1 MTNNRSP
8 NMHETWLEL
17 LKPEFE
23 KPYMQNL
30 RKFLIQEKRKKK
42 RIYPSSKKTFRALKL
57 TGVDDVKVVILGQD
71 PYHGRNQA
79 NGLAFSVEKGL
90 QIPPSLKNI
99 YKEIKEDLGMEPPKH
114 GDLSFLA
121 EQGVLLLN
129 SVLTVNHG
137 DPASHANHGWEEF
150 TDKIIEIL
158 DHKKHI
164 VFMLWGGYA
173 QKKGFKIRKESH
185 CILMASHPSPL
196 SAHRGFFGCRH
207 FSKANEYLKL
217 NGQIPIKWTNN

>member
-30 RKFLIQEKRKKK
+30 RKFLIQEKRKEK
-42 RIYPSSKKTFRALKL
+42 RIYPSNKETFRALKL

-99 YKEIKEDLGMEPPKH
+99 YKEIKEDLGIEPPKH
-114 GDLSFLA
+114 GDLSFFGRA
-121 EQGVLLLN
+121 RGSIAKFSFN
-129 SVLTVNHG
+129 SQSWRSSISCKSWLGRIHG
-137 DPASHANHGWEEF
+137 
-150 TDKIIEIL
+150 
-158 DHKKHI
+158 
-164 VFMLWGGYA
+164 
-173 QKKGFKIRKESH
+173 
-185 CILMASHPSPL
+185 
-196 SAHRGFFGCRH
+196 
-207 FSKANEYLKL
+207 
-217 NGQIPIKWTNN
+217 

>member
-8 NMHETWLEL
+8 DMHETWLEL

-30 RKFLIQEKRKKK
+30 RKFLIQEKIKEK
-42 RIYPSSKKTFRALKL
+42 RIYPSNKKTFRALKL

-90 QIPPSLKNI
+90 QIPPSLRNI

-121 EQGVLLLN
+121 SGESAAKLYKV
-129 SVLTVNHG
+129 VERRMVHK
-137 DPASHANHGWEEF
+137 F
-150 TDKIIEIL
+150 EI
-158 DHKKHI
+158 DSRQI
-164 VFMLWGGYA
+164 YRFYR
-173 QKKGFKIRKESH
+173 IYR
-185 CILMASHPSPL
+185 L
-196 SAHRGFFGCRH
+196 SSCCNVRDCCCFFGV
-207 FSKANEYLKL
+207 
-217 NGQIPIKWTNN
+217 

>member
-1 MTNNRSP
+1 
-8 NMHETWLEL
+8 
-17 LKPEFE
+17 
-23 KPYMQNL
+23 
-30 RKFLIQEKRKKK
+30 
-42 RIYPSSKKTFRALKL
+42 L
-57 TGVDDVKVVILGQD
+57 TSVDDVKVVILGQD

-90 QIPPSLKNI
+90 QIPPSLRNI

-185 CILMASHPSPL
+185 CILNASHPSPL
-196 SAHRGFFGCRH
+196 SAHRGFFGCKH
-207 FSKANEYLKL
+207 FSKANKYLEL
-217 NGQIPIKWTNN
+217 NGQNPIKWTNN

>member
-1 MTNNRSP
+1 
-8 NMHETWLEL
+8 
-17 LKPEFE
+17 
-23 KPYMQNL
+23 MQNL
-30 RKFLIQEKRKKK
+30 RKFLIQEKRKEK
-42 RIYPSSKKTFRALKL
+42 RVYPSNKKTFRALKL

-185 CILMASHPSPL
+185 CILNASHPSPL

-207 FSKANEYLKL
+207 FSKANKFLADSGRSQVDWNSVATTIDK
-217 NGQIPIKWTNN
+217 N

>member
-30 RKFLIQEKRKKK
+30 RKFLIQEKRKEK
-42 RIYPSSKKTFRALKL
+42 RIYPSNQETFRALKL

-150 TDKIIEIL
+150 LSLI
-158 DHKKHI
+158 HI
-164 VFMLWGGYA
+164 
-173 QKKGFKIRKESH
+173 
-185 CILMASHPSPL
+185 
-196 SAHRGFFGCRH
+196 
-207 FSKANEYLKL
+207 
-217 NGQIPIKWTNN
+217 

>member
-1 MTNNRSP
+1 MTNSRSP

-17 LKPEFE
+17 LNSEFK

-30 RKFLIQEKRKKK
+30 REFLIKEKRNGK
-42 RIYPSSKKTFRALKL
+42 RIYPPNEKTFRALKL

-79 NGLAFSVEKGL
+79 NGLAFSVEKGV
-90 QIPPSLKNI
+90 QIPPSLRNI
-99 YKEIKEDLGMEPPKH
+99 YIEIKDDLGVETPKH

-158 DHKKHI
+158 SHKKHI

-173 QKKGFKIRKESH
+173 QKKGFKICKESNY
-185 CILMASHPSPL
+185 ILKAPHPSPL

-207 FSKANEYLKL
+207 FSQANEYLKL
-217 NGQIPIKWTNN
+217 NGEYPIEWTNN

>member
-1 MTNNRSP
+1 MKNNLSP
-8 NMHETWLEL
+8 NMHDTWLKL
-17 LKPEFE
+17 LNSEFE
-23 KPYMQNL
+23 KPYMQTL
-30 RKFLIQEKRKKK
+30 REFLIQEKRKAK
-42 RIYPSSKKTFRALKL
+42 RIYPPNEKTFRALKL
-57 TGVDDVKVVILGQD
+57 TSVDDVKVVILGQD

-79 NGLAFSVEKGL
+79 NGLAFSVEKGV
-90 QIPPSLKNI
+90 QIPPSLRNI
-99 YKEIKEDLGMEPPKH
+99 YIEIKDDLGKEIPKH

-158 DHKKHI
+158 SHKKHI

-173 QKKGFKIRKESH
+173 QKKGIKICKESH
-185 CILMASHPSPL
+185 CILKAPHPSPL

-207 FSKANEYLKL
+207 FSKANEYLEL
-217 NGQIPIKWTNN
+217 NGLNPIKWTNN